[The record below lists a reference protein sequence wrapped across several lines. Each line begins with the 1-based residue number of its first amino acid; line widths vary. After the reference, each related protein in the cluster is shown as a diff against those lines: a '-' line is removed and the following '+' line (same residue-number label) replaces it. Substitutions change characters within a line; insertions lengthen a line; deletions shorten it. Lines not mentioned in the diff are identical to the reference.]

1 MSNPSPSADQ
11 ASPARTMRTFLSF
24 MRPYRAMISVGAV
37 LGVIATVANLWF
49 PRLTEY
55 VIDALATGR
64 STTGYLVTAG
74 IVTLIGL
81 AGLLGQFIVLGR
93 TGETVVFDVR
103 AALVKRILRGSVPAV
118 LSRSSG
124 DLVSRATADAPMLQL
139 AVSTGFVSFITAIA
153 GVIGTIVFMGVIDG
167 VMLGIT
173 LAAVA
178 VLAVFMGLLMPR
190 AGRERALAQDAVG
203 ALGGELDGTIKAL
216 RTIKSLGAED
226 SRGEV
231 ALDSARKARKHGISA
246 MITETLAFEV
256 GLGGMSIVTVFML
269 GFGAWRVSE
278 GHLSIAALV
287 AFVMYAMNFTM
298 PLMEVASGFQTI
310 QQGLAASKRIAEAE
324 EIPFEESDDAPP
336 SSSTTAT
343 SGTTGD
349 VPILEFRGV
358 TAAYNPREGDVVT
371 DLDLAIPRTGH
382 VALVGP
388 SGAGKT
394 SAMSLMLRF
403 LAPREGQIL
412 LDGVAYDDLTFA
424 QVRERFAYVEQ
435 EPTVLPGTVRDN
447 LVAAKPDATDA
458 ELHDVLAAVHLD
470 SDIAGLPDGLDTRLI
485 GATMTG
491 GGRQRLALARA
502 LLRNPDVL
510 LLDEPTSQIA
520 GSTEDAI
527 HEAIAATAAT
537 RAVVTIAH
545 REETV
550 RTADTIV
557 VMERGRV
564 RATGTHAELLVTDA
578 LYQELMSNLRI
589 NDGE

>member
-1 MSNPSPSADQ
+1 MSNPKTSAT
-11 ASPARTMRTFLSF
+11 PANPERTWRTFLSF

-64 STTGYLVTAG
+64 STTGYLVAAG
-74 IVTLIGL
+74 IVTLVGL

-103 AALVKRILRGSVPAV
+103 AALVKRILRGSVPEV

-124 DLVSRATADAPMLQL
+124 DLVSRATADAPLLQL
-139 AVSTGFVSFITAIA
+139 AVSTGFVSFVTAIA

-226 SRGEV
+226 SRGQA
-231 ALDSARKARKHGISA
+231 ALDSAHKARKHGIAA
-246 MITETLAFEV
+246 MVTETLAFEI
-256 GLGGMSIVTVFML
+256 GLGGMAIVTVVML

-287 AFVMYAMNFTM
+287 AFIMYAMNFTM

-324 EIPFEESDDAPP
+324 EIPFEESDDAAPAT
-336 SSSTTAT
+336 SSTAPAR
-343 SGTTGD
+343 GD
-349 VPILEFRGV
+349 VPILELRGV
-358 TAAYNPREGDVVT
+358 TAAYNPRDGDVVT
-371 DLDLAIPRTGH
+371 GLDLTIPRTGH

-394 SAMSLMLRF
+394 STMSLLLRF
-403 LAPREGQIL
+403 LAPRAGQIL
-412 LDGVAYDDLTFA
+412 LDGVSYDDLTFA

-470 SDIAGLPDGLDTRLI
+470 SDVASLPDGLDTTLI

-527 HEAIAATAAT
+527 HEAIAATAAH

-550 RTADTIV
+550 RHADTIV
-557 VMERGRV
+557 VMEAGRV
-564 RATGTHAELLVTDA
+564 RATGTHAELLATDA

-589 NDGE
+589 NDGA